1 MMRRKTRRGLFLTF
15 EGIDGCG
22 KTTQALL
29 TYRYLLAKGYPVKL
43 FREPG
48 STPVAEKIRE
58 ILLDKKLSMTDVT
71 ELLLYEAARAE
82 LTGRELAPALAKG
95 QFVLCDRFY
104 DSTTAYQG
112 YGRKLD
118 IRMVRSLHK
127 VAVGEVVPDLTFLLD
142 VDLKTA
148 FSRCGENLD
157 RLESQSKAFFNR
169 VRRGFLE
176 IARKERKR
184 VKVIDARQPV
194 EDVFRDIKKILTK
207 KLTLYESSRASGP

>member
-1 MMRRKTRRGLFLTF
+1 MQKKIRKSLFLTF
-15 EGIDGCG
+15 EGVDGCG

-29 TYRYLLAKGYPVKL
+29 TYRYLLINGYQVKL

-48 STPVAEKIRE
+48 STAVAERIRG
-58 ILLDKKLSMTDVT
+58 ILLDRKLSMKDVT

-82 LTGRELAPALAKG
+82 TTARELMPALSKG
-95 QFVLCDRFY
+95 DIALCDRFY

-118 IRMVRSLHK
+118 IKMVRSLHK
-127 VAVGEVVPDLTFLLD
+127 VAVGDIIPDITFLLD

-148 FSRCGENLD
+148 FSRRGQNLD
-157 RLESQSKAFFNR
+157 RLESESKAFFNR

-184 VKVIDARQPV
+184 VKIIDAAQSV
-194 EDVFRDIKKILTK
+194 EDVFNDVKKILAR
-207 KLTLYESSRASGP
+207 KLRFYEPNRAT

>member
-1 MMRRKTRRGLFLTF
+1 MQKKTRKGLFITF

-22 KTTQALL
+22 KTTQAML
-29 TYRYLLAKGYPVKL
+29 TYRYLVAKGYQVKM

-48 STPVAEKIRE
+48 STAVAERIRE
-58 ILLDKKLSMTDVT
+58 ILLDRKLSMGDVT

-82 LTGRELAPALAKG
+82 ITAKELKPVLARG
-95 QFVLCDRFY
+95 HIALCDRFY

-118 IRMVRSLHK
+118 IRMVRAVHR
-127 VAVGEVVPDLTFLLD
+127 VAVVDVVPDITFLFD
-142 VDLKTA
+142 IDLKTA
-148 FSRCGENLD
+148 FARRGENPD

-184 VKVIDARQPV
+184 VKVIDASRSV
-194 EDVFRDIKKILTK
+194 EDVFNEVKKILAR
-207 KLTLYESSRASGP
+207 KLRSYDSNRAS

>member
-1 MMRRKTRRGLFLTF
+1 MKKEARKGLFVTF
-15 EGIDGCG
+15 EGIDGSG

-29 TYRYLLAKGYPVKL
+29 TYRYLRAGGYRRVKL

-48 STPVAEKIRE
+48 STAVAERIRE
-58 ILLDKKLSMTDVT
+58 ILLNSRLSMTDVT

-82 LTGRELAPALAKG
+82 ITARELRPALSKG
-95 QFVLCDRFY
+95 QIALCDRFY

-118 IRMVRSLHK
+118 IRMVRALHK
-127 VAVGEVVPDLTFLLD
+127 VAVGDIIPDITFLFD
-142 VDLKTA
+142 IDLRTSY
-148 FSRCGENLD
+148 SRRGENSD

-176 IARKERKR
+176 VARKDRKR
-184 VKVIDARQPV
+184 IKVIDAAQPV
-194 EDVFRDIKKILTK
+194 EDVFNDVMKILAR
-207 KLTLYESSRASGP
+207 KLRAHESNLVT

>member
-1 MMRRKTRRGLFLTF
+1 MYRRAHKGLFITF

-29 TYRYLLAKGYPVKL
+29 TYRYLVASGYRRVRL

-48 STPVAEKIRE
+48 STAVAERIRE
-58 ILLDKKLSMTDVT
+58 ILLDKRVSMQDLT

-82 LTGRELAPALAKG
+82 LTARELAPLLARG
-95 QFVLCDRFY
+95 HIVLCDRFF

-118 IRMVRSLHK
+118 IRTVRSLHK

-148 FSRCGENLD
+148 HARRGKTPD

-176 IARKERKR
+176 VARRERR
-184 VKVIDARQPV
+184 RIKVIDGAQSV
-194 EDVFRDIKKILTK
+194 EDVFNDIKRILNR
-207 KLTLYESSRASGP
+207 KLNLHEAGRTS